1 MLKGFDAARRAFGHT
16 LHAAVPHLAGRPDSA
31 IVLISS
37 ITGTRS
43 FATEGAAAYCNSELD
58 CGFEEMTTSSG
69 TKLGRY
75 EIRSKIGQGGMG
87 EANRVQQTKLMRI
100 NRR

>member
-1 MLKGFDAARRAFGHT
+1 MVLIRRAETAFQNSNIGVRGRHFSRIRRFT
-16 LHAAVPHLAGRPDSA
+16 RWSAVPHRNTD
-31 IVLISS
+31 
-37 ITGTRS
+37 RR
-43 FATEGAAAYCNSELD
+43 TEGAAAYCNSELD
-58 CGFEEMTTSSG
+58 CGFEEMTISSG